1 MASTC
6 LDLYPYCANHFS
18 GVSDHSQM
26 AVAGVLLPHWLSV
39 VFPAAGER
47 GLGGLK
53 IVAMRITH
61 KDADRDAQ
69 AQRLLVFFPSTNI
82 LQV

>member
-1 MASTC
+1 M
-6 LDLYPYCANHFS
+6 
-18 GVSDHSQM
+18 SDHSQM

-69 AQRLLVFFPSTNI
+69 AQRLLFFFPSTNI